1 MVSVVHL
8 SDCSKLEFIQ
18 PHPCFVTGMQRGC
31 LQAETPRCGVRYF
44 YGVPISSRPDGAARR
59 PYQS

>member
-1 MVSVVHL
+1 MLSVVHV

-18 PHPCFVTGMQRGC
+18 PHYFFVIGERRGC
-31 LQAETPRCGVRYF
+31 LQVGTPRCGVRYF
-44 YGVPISSRPDGAARR
+44 YGAIIFSRPDGAARR